1 MKNDVNKSMGNPV
14 CRRLMSGKT
23 RLRLVDIWGLHLEI
37 ISQIVMWY
45 ENSFRV
51 DCVNYMKKDTLTQ
64 KLSIKNILV
73 KFK

>member
-1 MKNDVNKSMGNPV
+1 MT
-14 CRRLMSGKT
+14 GK
-23 RLRLVDIWGLHLEI
+23 HLEI

>member
-1 MKNDVNKSMGNPV
+1 MYDVNYMKNDVNKSMGNPV
-14 CRRLMSGKT
+14 W
-23 RLRLVDIWGLHLEI
+23 LVDIWGLHLEI